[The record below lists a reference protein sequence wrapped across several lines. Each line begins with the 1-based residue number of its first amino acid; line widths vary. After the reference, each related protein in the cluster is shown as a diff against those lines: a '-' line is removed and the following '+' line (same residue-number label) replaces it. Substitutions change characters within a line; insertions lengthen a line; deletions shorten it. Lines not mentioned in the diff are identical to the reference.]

1 MLIEKYLGYNPLQS
15 PSKSQL
21 LHSMGDARWIQPV
34 METAGLGRIYG
45 GRGIFKAT
53 DTKRD
58 TTVWHKKSQT
68 CALCRAITVKE
79 LSWFQ
84 RVIIGNRSLAIVY
97 NYMYR
102 LI

>member
-21 LHSMGDARWIQPV
+21 SHSMGDARWIQPV
-34 METAGLGRIYG
+34 METAGLGRVYG

-58 TTVWHKKSQT
+58 TIVIFLSHTTTLTYDDVTASY
-68 CALCRAITVKE
+68 AAI
-79 LSWFQ
+79 
-84 RVIIGNRSLAIVY
+84 GYNRDGTPL
-97 NYMYR
+97 
-102 LI
+102 

>member
-58 TTVWHKKSQT
+58 TIVIFLSNTNTLTYDDVS
-68 CALCRAITVKE
+68 ASYAAI
-79 LSWFQ
+79 
-84 RVIIGNRSLAIVY
+84 GYNRDGTPL
-97 NYMYR
+97 
-102 LI
+102 